1 MVTIDLHTHQQKTG
15 AFVQILNQFAQDLPL
30 PGDDHFY
37 SAGIHPWHIGKV
49 DQDKCLNLLTEAAA
63 RRNLLAIGECGLDKA
78 IATEFSVQ
86 EDYFRKQIGIA
97 GKYNKPLIIHCVRAY
112 NELIRMKLE
121 TKSAVP
127 WIVHGFQAMLP
138 ILHQLIRHGFYFSVG
153 EKLLLNRSKSD
164 IISAI
169 PSDRLFLETDDSDRS
184 IRNIYLLA
192 AQIMKTDEEALAER
206 IALNFKN
213 LFGDGILVTTN

>member
-37 SAGIHPWHIGKV
+37 SAGIHPWHIGTV
-49 DQDKCLNLLTEAAA
+49 DQDKCLKLLEEAAH

-78 IATEFSVQ
+78 IDTDFAVQ
-86 EDYFRKQIGIA
+86 EDCFRKQIGIA
-97 GKYNKPLIIHCVRAY
+97 EKYNKPLIIHCVRSY
-112 NELIRMKLE
+112 NELIRIKLE
-121 TKSAVP
+121 TKSTVP
-127 WIVHGFQAMLP
+127 WIIHGFQAKLP
-138 ILHQLIRHGFYFSVG
+138 TLFQLIRHGFYFSVG
-153 EKLLLNRSKSD
+153 EKLLLNHLKSE
-164 IISAI
+164 IISTI
-169 PSDRLFLETDDSDRS
+169 PTYRLFLETDDSDRS

-192 AQIMKTDEEALAER
+192 AQILKTDEEALAER

-213 LFGDGILVTTN
+213 LFGDGKLVTKN